1 MLPAVFLR
9 SRWLFQVVADRARH
23 AIPSYPLAD
32 TWLASTTKL
41 IVSKLLSTVMTVIV
55 LAIPPCIADWTLP
68 TLVAVTAGIHRTN
81 WCLPIHCVPDLVH
94 DGIPCCVTCHI
105 HNPPNR
111 WLLRIVADAI
121 RSCCLERHPLPVI
134 YTCTTS
140 FIRSMSV
147 AHTSVPASSASI
159 QAM

>member
-1 MLPAVFLR
+1 MLPADFLQ

-23 AIPSYPLAD
+23 AIPAYPLAD

-55 LAIPPCIADWTLP
+55 LAIPPCIAYRAGISIVPITS
-68 TLVAVTAGIHRTN
+68 GIHRIN
-81 WCLPIHCVPDLVH
+81 WCLPVHCVPDLVH
-94 DGIPCCVTCHI
+94 DGIPCYFISHL